1 MSPRGEQK
9 AFICW
14 CLLFHY
20 RTVKL
25 CQDFIKEARK
35 EESLQ
40 ALYKVVAYS
49 RRRSRSDK
57 HGKRTKAA
65 FNSLSRYRYGS

>member
-1 MSPRGEQK
+1 M
-9 AFICW
+9 
-14 CLLFHY
+14 
-20 RTVKL
+20 KL
-25 CQDFIKEARK
+25 CQDFITEARK

-65 FNSLSRYRYGS
+65 FNSLQRYRFK

>member
-65 FNSLSRYRYGS
+65 FNSLSRYRYRS

>member
-1 MSPRGEQK
+1 MLPRGEQK
-9 AFICW
+9 AFIYW
-14 CLLFHY
+14 CLLFHC

-25 CQDFIKEARK
+25 CQDFIKVARK
-35 EESLQ
+35 ETSLQ

-57 HGKRTKAA
+57 HGKRKKAA
-65 FNSLSRYRYGS
+65 FNSLSRYRYN

>member
-1 MSPRGEQK
+1 MNK
-9 AFICW
+9 KLLFICVYSS
-14 CLLFHY
+14 LFHY

-25 CQDFIKEARK
+25 SQDFITEARK

-65 FNSLSRYRYGS
+65 FNSLQRYRFK

>member
-1 MSPRGEQK
+1 MNK
-9 AFICW
+9 KLLFICVYS
-14 CLLFHY
+14 LLFHY

-40 ALYKVVAYS
+40 ALYKVVAHS

-57 HGKRTKAA
+57 HGKRTKKA
-65 FNSLSRYRYGS
+65 FDSLQRYRFK

>member
-1 MSPRGEQK
+1 MLPRGEQK

-65 FNSLSRYRYGS
+65 FNSLSRYRYRS

>member
-1 MSPRGEQK
+1 MNK
-9 AFICW
+9 KLLFICVYSS
-14 CLLFHY
+14 LFHY

-25 CQDFIKEARK
+25 CQDFITEARK

-65 FNSLSRYRYGS
+65 FNSLHRYRFK

>member
-1 MSPRGEQK
+1 MNK
-9 AFICW
+9 KLLFICVYSS
-14 CLLFHY
+14 LFHY

-25 CQDFIKEARK
+25 CQDFITEARK

-40 ALYKVVAYS
+40 ALYKVVAHS

-57 HGKRTKAA
+57 HGMRTKVA
-65 FNSLSRYRYGS
+65 FNNLQRYCFK

>member
-57 HGKRTKAA
+57 HSKRTKAA
-65 FNSLSRYRYGS
+65 FNSLSRYRYRS